1 MTDAPGEKRQ
11 LLTGKSNY
19 LGWSKIIKATL
30 TTRKLI
36 IKNEVQPGKDDE
48 AVGIIMQ
55 HLSLNIAGDVPDEE
69 GPIVLLDW
77 LKSRYGDI
85 NRWDAERDY
94 KEAKMVGIDAA
105 HYLATLDTALAMVK
119 HSGGKIE
126 PDAQFNTILNGCQQ
140 EFYKDFIQDQSRDG
154 IFLILENLI

>member
-1 MTDAPGEKRQ
+1 MTDNGPGEKRQ

-30 TTRKLI
+30 TTRKLV
-36 IKNEVQPGKDDE
+36 IKNIVQTDNADE

-55 HLSLNIAGDVPDEE
+55 HLSLKIAGDVPDEE

-94 KEAKMVGIDAA
+94 KKAKMIGIDASQ
-105 HYLATLDTALAMVK
+105 YLATW
-119 HSGGKIE
+119 
-126 PDAQFNTILNGCQQ
+126 
-140 EFYKDFIQDQSRDG
+140 
-154 IFLILENLI
+154 

>member
-1 MTDAPGEKRQ
+1 MTDALGEKRQ

-30 TTRKLI
+30 ATRKLI

-119 HSGGKIE
+119 HSGGGGNRTRCPIQHHPKWM
-126 PDAQFNTILNGCQQ
+126 PAGILQG
-140 EFYKDFIQDQSRDG
+140 FYSGSKKK
-154 IFLILENLI
+154 